1 MFSVVDFLYGI
12 ALNLLLKLFL
22 EGSAILPPGPA
33 TSPPV
38 QYAIAESAQPVRIP
52 DWVNRVPKD
61 GFVGISGFCTSIEEA
76 RQQALHSAISQIVQ
90 NMGAEYT
97 LSHESRV
104 SGDAR
109 SANYELRERLV
120 YTARWFVSSVNENIK
135 EIDIQQ
141 TKGKY
146 VSFVLVK
153 YPPDMIDKL
162 RKLTIGAK
170 VGARIVRMENGRVT
184 VEVRENNGVEIILTE
199 YEVKLETTN
208 RHADIITMFFMK
220 VPKSSSCSA
229 QGVLEKKVSVKHN
242 ASTLSIRYP
251 SSVSDFKSSI
261 LGSETEIKVVL
272 HGYDEIGRSVAIPVS
287 RF

>member
-38 QYAIAESAQPVRIP
+38 QYAIAESVQPVRIP

-104 SGDAR
+104 SGNAL
-109 SANYELRERLV
+109 SAHHELKERLT
-120 YTARWFVSSVNENIK
+120 YTARWFVSSVNENIL
-135 EIDIQQ
+135 ESDIQEI
-141 TKGKY
+141 KGKY
-146 VSFVLVK
+146 VCFVLVK
-153 YPPDMIDKL
+153 YPRVMIEKL

-170 VGARIVRMENGRVT
+170 AGARILSKENGRVN

-199 YEVKLETTN
+199 YEVKLTTTN
-208 RHADIITMFFMK
+208 RHADIVTMFFMK
-220 VPKSSSCSA
+220 VPTTESQTGQSM
-229 QGVLEKKVSVKHN
+229 LEKKVSVKNN
-242 ASTLSIRYP
+242 ARTLLIGYP
-251 SSVSDFKSSI
+251 ASAPGIKSFI
-261 LGSETEIKVVL
+261 LGSETEIRIVL
-272 HGYDEIGRSVAIPVS
+272 HGYDEIGRPVTIPVGQ
-287 RF
+287 F